1 MRRRTFDILV
11 SATGLFLALTLIV
24 SGLLLTWAHNFIGN
38 EVRTQLA
45 AQQIVFPANNSPAI
59 KAPEFAAMHQYAGQL
74 MTTGAQAEVYADHF
88 IANHLKVIGGGLTY
102 SQLSAKAIAQPNNAK
117 LAAQVQL
124 MFRGTT
130 LRSMLLN
137 AYAFGTMGT
146 IAGIAAIAA
155 FIAAAFMLIL
165 GGLGLM
171 HSRRV
176 SPAADILAPR
186 PANALN
192 PGTIPPQ
199 TTRPSNQQPSE
210 EGLAAAAPASS
221 NGRPA

>member
-1 MRRRTFDILV
+1 MKRRTFDILV
-11 SATGLFLALTLIV
+11 SVAGLFLAITLIV

-155 FIAAAFMLIL
+155 FIAAAVMLIL
-165 GGLGLM
+165 GRLGLM
-171 HSRRV
+171 HARRT
-176 SPAADILAPR
+176 SPDTEILGSHTTHAPDADTAPVLATRNSNGFAATAPGSS
-186 PANALN
+186 P
-192 PGTIPPQ
+192 IPPDY
-199 TTRPSNQQPSE
+199 P
-210 EGLAAAAPASS
+210 
-221 NGRPA
+221 